1 MLVIGV
7 VGGIC
12 SGKSTVARMFG
23 QLGAVV
29 LDADAAAG
37 DVLARKEIRDAIRV
51 RWGEGVFDDDGTL
64 NRAAVS
70 RIIFGDDSHSA
81 RERAFLEGLVHPQ
94 VRETFEAAISECRLR
109 GVPAVVLDV
118 PLLVEAGWHTACD
131 VIVYI
136 SSAPGDRQRR
146 AAERGWPPGELA
158 RREATQW
165 AVAQK
170 QSCTDAEIDNARP
183 LREVAVQVQQLW
195 QQWGLPP
202 KTR

>member
-12 SGKSTVARMFG
+12 SGKSTVARLFG

-37 DVLARKEIRDAIRV
+37 DVLAGKEVRGAIRE

-70 RIIFGDDSHSA
+70 RTVFGDDPQSA
-81 RERAFLEGLVHPQ
+81 VERAFLEGLVHPR
-94 VRETFEAAISECRLR
+94 VRESFDSAIAECRQR

-136 SSAPGDRQRR
+136 SSAPADRRRR
-146 AAERGWPPGELA
+146 AAERGWPPGELN
-158 RREATQW
+158 RREATQL
-165 AVAQK
+165 AVERK
-170 QSCTDAEIDNARP
+170 KSCTHAEIDNARP
-183 LREVAVQVQQLW
+183 LREVATQVQQLW
-195 QQWGLPP
+195 QQWGLPS
-202 KTR
+202 